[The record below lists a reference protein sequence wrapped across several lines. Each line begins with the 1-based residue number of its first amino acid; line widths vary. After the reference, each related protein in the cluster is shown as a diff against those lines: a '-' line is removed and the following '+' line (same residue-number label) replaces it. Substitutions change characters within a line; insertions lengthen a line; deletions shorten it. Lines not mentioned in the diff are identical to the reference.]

1 MGPAASGPLA
11 GVKVVELGSIGP
23 GPFAGMLLS
32 DMGAEVLR
40 LDRSVGVGE
49 MAGTERVTSR
59 GRRAV
64 AVDLKHADG
73 LECALR
79 LVEQADAL
87 IDPFRP
93 GVLERLGLGP
103 DACLARNPRLV
114 FGRMTGWGQEGPLAH
129 TAGHDINYIALAGAL
144 AHFGRA
150 GEKPTPPINMVG
162 DYGGG
167 GAMLA
172 FGIVC
177 GILEARASGNGQ
189 VIDVAM
195 VDGAAALMAIVWG
208 FRALGV
214 WDEALGV
221 NMLDTGAP
229 YYDTYE
235 TKDGKF
241 VSIGPIERPF
251 FVELLE
257 RTGIT
262 ADDVETRNDRTAWP
276 AKKDVYTELFLTRTR
291 DEWCELLEGTDAC
304 FAPVLPMTEAA
315 QHPHL
320 VARGTIV
327 EVDGVQQPAP
337 VPRFSRTPGA
347 IQGPGVDVGQHTD
360 ATLADWGFS
369 TDELA
374 ALHASG
380 AIAQA

>member
-1 MGPAASGPLA
+1 MGPHAEGPLT
-11 GVKVVELGSIGP
+11 GVKVVEFGSIGP

-32 DMGAEVLR
+32 DMGAEVVR
-40 LDRSVGVGE
+40 IDRTVGLGE
-49 MAGTERVTSR
+49 MAGLERVTTR

-64 AVDLKHADG
+64 AIDLKHPEG
-73 LECALR
+73 HECALR

-103 DACLARNPRLV
+103 DDCRARNPALV
-114 FGRMTGWGQEGPLAH
+114 FGRMTGWGQDGPLAH
-129 TAGHDINYIALAGAL
+129 SAGHDINYISLAGAL

-150 GEKPTPPINMVG
+150 GGKPTPPINLVG
-162 DYGGG
+162 DNGGG

-177 GILEARASGNGQ
+177 GILESRASGEGQ

-195 VDGAAALMAIVWG
+195 VDGTAALMAIVWG

-221 NMLDTGAP
+221 NILDGGAP

-235 TKDGKF
+235 TSDGKF

-257 RTGIT
+257 RAGIT
-262 ADDVETRNDRTAWP
+262 ADDPATRNDRTTWA
-276 AKKDVYTELFLTRTR
+276 AKKRAYTELFLTKTR

-304 FAPVLPMTEAA
+304 FAPVLPMSEAA

-347 IQGPGVDVGQHTD
+347 IQGPGVDVGEHTD
-360 ATLADWGFS
+360 TTLADWGF
-369 TDELA
+369 TPDELA
-374 ALHASG
+374 ALHESG